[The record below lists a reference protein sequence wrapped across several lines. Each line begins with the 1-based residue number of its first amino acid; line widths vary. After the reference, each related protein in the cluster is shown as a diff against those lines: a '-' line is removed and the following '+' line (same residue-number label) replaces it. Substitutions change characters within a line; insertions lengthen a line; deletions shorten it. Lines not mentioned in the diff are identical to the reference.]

1 MLQWTWGCRYLFEL
15 VFSFLLDKYPKVELL
30 THKEVLFLI
39 FNFLRNLHIV
49 FHSGCTNLHSCQ
61 WCTSV
66 LFSPHPHQHLIFL
79 VFLIIAVL
87 TVVILI
93 CISLMT
99 SDIELLFMY
108 LFAIY
113 MLFGELSVQVLCPFL
128 NRIIIIIIIIA
139 MKFCGF
145 LIYFLI
151 LTPFIYMI
159 CKYFLPFCRLPLH
172 FLDCFFCSAEAF

>member
-93 CISLMT
+93 CISLVI
-99 SDIELLFMY
+99 SDVEHIFMYVLSICLPSLRKYLFRSSAHILIRLFIFAIELY
-108 LFAIY
+108 LIIFHWLSDMVYRTVKININIY
-113 MLFGELSVQVLCPFL
+113 IL
-128 NRIIIIIIIIA
+128 N
-139 MKFCGF
+139 
-145 LIYFLI
+145 
-151 LTPFIYMI
+151 
-159 CKYFLPFCRLPLH
+159 
-172 FLDCFFCSAEAF
+172 